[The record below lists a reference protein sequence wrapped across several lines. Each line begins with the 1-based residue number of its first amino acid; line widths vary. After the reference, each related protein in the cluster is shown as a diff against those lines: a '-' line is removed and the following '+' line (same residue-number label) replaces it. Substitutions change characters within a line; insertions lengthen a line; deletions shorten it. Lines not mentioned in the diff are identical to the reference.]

1 MTDKGLAAKKERQ
14 KKAIEALGV
23 AAIQKGLEKRIA
35 IEEAN
40 HDALQKMTTILTDT
54 KAIVAYWDKSSSQ
67 TPERRRANFKVIDD
81 KSKRT

>member
-1 MTDKGLAAKKERQ
+1 MIDKGLAAEKERQ
-14 KKAIEALGV
+14 RKAIEAIGV

-54 KAIVAYWDKSSSQ
+54 KAIVAYWDKSSYQ